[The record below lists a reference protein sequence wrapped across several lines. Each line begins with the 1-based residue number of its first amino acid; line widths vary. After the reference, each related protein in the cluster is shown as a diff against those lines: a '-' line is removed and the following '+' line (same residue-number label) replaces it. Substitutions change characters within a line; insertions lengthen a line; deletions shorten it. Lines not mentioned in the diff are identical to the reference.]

1 MRMIKNTLESYVQSL
16 AIAIEKDPASL
27 ENWRCLHIVAH
38 DDEVSYGW
46 FETMLESLKDN
57 HGEID
62 CDILHCSDND
72 MLLITRS
79 LHYPQLVEIASELV
93 GSTSDTKETAIDYT
107 IYDLFHD
114 WNIIRTIL
122 LSKTDSADSKVAALP
137 VTGHSFG
144 EVSSLTEIFAQ
155 AKKTRGARLP
165 IHVLIVEDDALT
177 RRLVTGSFKEKYAI
191 ITATNAEEAVASYLM
206 HAPDIVFLDIGL
218 PDASGF
224 DVLKR
229 ILDCDAE
236 AYVVMF
242 SANSY
247 LDNVTAALT
256 NGAAGFIAKPFKKEK
271 MQHYIESS
279 AEHHA
284 RCA

>member
-1 MRMIKNTLESYVQSL
+1 MRMIKNQIESYVQSL

-27 ENWRCLHIVAH
+27 ENWRCLHIVANN
-38 DDEVSYGW
+38 DDVSYSW
-46 FETMLESLKDN
+46 FEVMLESLRDN
-57 HGEID
+57 HSTID

-72 MLLITRS
+72 MLLVTRS
-79 LHYPQLVEIASELV
+79 LHYAELAEIANELV
-93 GSTSDTKETAIDYT
+93 GSTSYASETAVDYT

-114 WNIIRTIL
+114 WHIIRNIL
-122 LSKTDSADSKVAALP
+122 LSKTGSKEAKPVSLP
-137 VTGHSFG
+137 ISGHHFG
-144 EVSSLTEIFAQ
+144 EVSSLTEIFAD
-155 AKKTRGARLP
+155 AKRSRAARLP
-165 IHVLIVEDDALT
+165 IHVMIVEDDALT
-177 RRLVTGSFKEKYAI
+177 RRLVSGSLKDRYALI
-191 ITATNAEEAVASYLM
+191 SATNAEEAVSSYLM

-229 ILDCDAE
+229 ILDSDPE

-271 MQHYIESS
+271 MLHYIESS
-279 AEHHA
+279 AAHHA